1 MLSYAGAFQQISLS
15 VTCCTFGVLVVGTIT
30 PNRFKNQS
38 IGTLKILVYK
48 CKILC
53 VHSSPIIYILDVKKL
68 ALSIAVGFHKSF
80 QIVVCF
86 TFGRFKIIT
95 LIPSR
100 FKNQTN
106 DALKLLDCNQNH
118 YQGFVE
124 EKMFLSIIVVL
135 KFFIKIAIFD
145 KLYQCNSCKLN
156 FEQHW
161 IKCLP
166 SKAIN
171 VESMLKQL

>member
-1 MLSYAGAFQQISLS
+1 MLFYAGTFHQISLS
-15 VTCCTFGVLVVGTIT
+15 MTCCTFCVLAVGTIT

-38 IGTLKILVYK
+38 IGTWKILVHK

-53 VHSSPIIYILDVKKL
+53 VHSSPIFYLLDVKKL

-100 FKNQTN
+100 FKNQIN
-106 DALKLLDCNQNH
+106 DALKLLDCNHNH

-124 EKMFLSIIVVL
+124 EKTFLSIILVL

-145 KLYQCNSCKLN
+145 KLYQCNSCESN
-156 FEQHW
+156 FQQHW

-166 SKAIN
+166 SKPIN
-171 VESMLKQL
+171 VESMLK